1 MNELQLALIGLGVLL
16 VVVVWGYNLWQAK
29 NQRRMAEAALPR
41 TPPDVLMA
49 GRREVVASANPTEVA
64 RDRLREPTFGQ
75 PAPAEK
81 DIAVPSQAGM
91 PLPESKQ
98 ATPVPA
104 EWADARADCLL
115 RIEFIDAVSVANL
128 WAEQAAWSPK
138 LDKPL
143 QWLGLDERSGRWRT
157 LLPQDPGAV
166 AQVAVALQLVDRRGP
181 VSDATLSAF
190 LEGVRQ
196 LAQRFAGLV
205 EIPEPAPVLAAARAL
220 DGFCAAL
227 DLQLALHVLPRQGSL
242 NEIDGSKLKPL
253 IEAAGLQLQGERFL
267 ALDADGAEVFALSC
281 LDAAGNA
288 LVTVETQALI
298 DLVFS
303 LDVPRVADGAA
314 AFDRMID
321 FARRCAEAVGG
332 QLADAHKK
340 PLSEATIAALRS
352 RIDELQAQMA
362 RQGIPAGEVRALRLF
377 S

>member
-1 MNELQLALIGLGVLL
+1 MNELQIGLIGLGVLL
-16 VVVVWGYNLWQAK
+16 VALVWGYNLWQARK
-29 NQRRMAEAALPR
+29 QRRMAEAALPKAQ
-41 TPPDVLMA
+41 PDVLMA
-49 GRREVVASANPTEVA
+49 GRQEVAASGKPAEAA

-75 PAPAEK
+75 PAPAEAAA
-81 DIAVPSQAGM
+81 AVPSQEGM
-91 PLPESKQ
+91 PLPESRQ
-98 ATPVPA
+98 STPVPA

-115 RIEFIDAVSVANL
+115 RIEFIDAVPVANL
-128 WAEQAAWSPK
+128 WTEQADWSPK

-181 VSDATLSAF
+181 VSEATLSAF
-190 LEGVRQ
+190 LEGVRK

-205 EIPEPAPVLAAARAL
+205 EIPELAPVLAAARAL

-253 IEAAGLQLQGERFL
+253 IEAAGLQLQGERYL
-267 ALDADGAEVFALSC
+267 VLDANGAEIFALGC
-281 LDAAGNA
+281 HDVAGNA
-288 LVTVETQALI
+288 VVTVETQALV

-303 LDVPRVADGAA
+303 LDVPRVTAGAA